1 MTLLLRELRS
11 EDWQVWRELRLAAL
25 EEAPHAFGSR
35 LSDWANAEEERWRA
49 RLEIAGSYNV
59 VAVTD
64 GHPVGMCSGVPTEDD
79 GVVALI
85 SMWVAPAGRGRRI
98 GERLIGAVEQWALNT
113 SAHTLKLSVTTGNDH
128 AHALY
133 LRCGFTETGERGDL
147 MPDGIHHELVL
158 RKKLDQLT
166 APSGTHPHSRGA

>member
-1 MTLLLRELRS
+1 M
-11 EDWQVWRELRLAAL
+11 WREMRLAAL

-59 VAVTD
+59 VAVMD

-85 SMWVAPAGRGRRI
+85 SMWVAPA
-98 GERLIGAVEQWALNT
+98 AAAAA
-113 SAHTLKLSVTTGNDH
+113 SANG
-128 AHALY
+128 
-133 LRCGFTETGERGDL
+133 
-147 MPDGIHHELVL
+147 
-158 RKKLDQLT
+158 
-166 APSGTHPHSRGA
+166 